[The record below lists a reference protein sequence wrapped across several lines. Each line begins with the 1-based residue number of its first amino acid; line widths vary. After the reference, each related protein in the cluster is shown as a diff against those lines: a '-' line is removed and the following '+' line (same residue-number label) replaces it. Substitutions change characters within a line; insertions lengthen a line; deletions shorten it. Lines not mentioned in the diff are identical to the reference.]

1 MTISNNKVQDFSAKS
16 GSYNAPYLTENQ
28 ADTLSG
34 VFDATFLEY
43 PTKEKA
49 KELFKNA
56 VEIVPSAAEVIS
68 IEHNKTPTSLIR
80 HFRLVRMP
88 ATGDHTRLSLPSRT
102 TRTGTL
108 RRC

>member
-1 MTISNNKVQDFSAKS
+1 MQDFSAKS

-56 VEIVPSAAEVIS
+56 AEIVPSAAEVIS
-68 IEHNKTPTSLIR
+68 IEHNKTLTSMIR
-80 HFRLVRMP
+80 HFRLVHML
-88 ATGDHTRLSLPSRT
+88 ATGDHTRSSSPSRT

-108 RRC
+108 RQC

>member
-1 MTISNNKVQDFSAKS
+1 MTISNKVQDFSAKS

-68 IEHNKTPTSLIR
+68 IEHNKTLTSLIR
-80 HFRLVRMP
+80 HFHLVHML
-88 ATGDHTRLSLPSRT
+88 ATGDRTRSSSPSRT